1 MRAGTGR
8 EALGQFGAFGETGG
22 PVTASA
28 VRGARRREDRAGRWV
43 RNHRGRSRARGSASP
58 RFATAGRGPSA
69 FPAAAGGLW
78 TVRGVRSELLA
89 PGGAS
94 SSR

>member
-1 MRAGTGR
+1 MRAGPGR
-8 EALGQFGAFGETGG
+8 EALGQFGASGEAGG
-22 PVTASA
+22 PVTARA
-28 VRGARRREDRAGRWV
+28 LRGARRREDERASGFGTSAGAPVSGALLPPSLRPRAEDPRLPSGR
-43 RNHRGRSRARGSASP
+43 R
-58 RFATAGRGPSA
+58 
-69 FPAAAGGLW
+69 GLW